1 MSICLMLIA
10 HFLADFTLQPEK
22 LAQKKQQKISYFMVH
37 ILIYALVF
45 SFVFLLLGN
54 SFIPWLIIMLSHLL
68 VDLIRMLIDK
78 KQSSNTSLLISFVLD
93 QVIHISIIIF
103 IYYAFNFDAAAAK
116 LDFIIENRYL
126 YNFIVYLLTFLILW
140 DPAAIFINKLFDS
153 IFNNE
158 IHKSEHY
165 QDISNREQ
173 VKNEPRVGRII
184 GKLERIIVSFFIFN
198 AQFGTIGFVLTAK
211 SIARYKQLEDKE
223 FAEKYIVGTLTSV
236 FISMIVTI
244 ILKQLLV

>member
-1 MSICLMLIA
+1 MLIA
-10 HFLADFTLQPEK
+10 HFFADFTLQPEK
-22 LAQKKQQKISYFMVH
+22 LAQKKQHKISYFLLH

-45 SFVFLLLGN
+45 SFVFLLLDGP
-54 SFIPWLIIMLSHLL
+54 FIPWLIIMMSHLFI
-68 VDLIRMLIDK
+68 DLIRMLIDK
-78 KQSSNTSLLISFVLD
+78 KQSSNKSLLISFVLD
-93 QVIHISIIIF
+93 QFIHISIIIL
-103 IYYAFNFDAAAAK
+103 IYHRFNFDAAEAN
-116 LDFIIENRYL
+116 LGFLTENCCM

-140 DPAAIFINKLFDS
+140 DPAAIFINRLLDS

-158 IHKSEHY
+158 IHKSKEY
-165 QDISNREQ
+165 QDREQ
-173 VKNEPRVGRII
+173 AKNEPRVGRII

-198 AQFGTIGFVLTAK
+198 NQFGTIGFVLTAK

-244 ILKQLLV
+244 MLRQLLK